1 MTGLDKIIKRILDDA
16 KDEARLILEAA
27 QADCRKIA
35 EEYAARAEKIRNDIA
50 SDAEKKGEAT
60 VLRARSAATMQ
71 RQDLLLKTRSLVLDE
86 AFEAARKEILDP
98 KFGKYRELLAAL
110 LTSALIEEAKAE
122 QQSLAFGDE
131 VSEFDCYEVIMNA
144 KDREAY
150 GASVIED
157 ARRAALRHIGAE
169 RAAKL
174 RLSEEVADID
184 GGLILRYGNTSA
196 NCSLSMLITEVRR
209 EQEARVAA
217 ILFADEKDAA
227 KDN

>member
-35 EEYAARAEKIRNDIA
+35 EEYAERAEKIRSDIA
-50 SDAEKKGEAT
+50 SEAEKKGEAT

-71 RQDLLLKTRSLVLDE
+71 RQDLLLKTRSLLLDE

-98 KFGKYRELLAAL
+98 KFGKYRELLTAL
-110 LTSALIEEAKAE
+110 LTSALIEEAKAAK
-122 QQSLAFGDE
+122 QSLAFGDE
-131 VSEFDCYEVIMNA
+131 VSDFDRYEVIMNA

-150 GASVIED
+150 GAAVIED
-157 ARRAALRHIGAE
+157 ARRAALRHVGAE

-174 RLSEEVADID
+174 CLSQEVADID
-184 GGLILRYGNTSA
+184 GGLILCYGNTAA
-196 NCSLSMLITEVRR
+196 NCSLSMLIAEVRR

-217 ILFADEKDAA
+217 ILFSDKEPAA
-227 KDN
+227 QDN

>member
-1 MTGLDKIIKRILDDA
+1 MTGLDKIIERILSDA

-35 EEYAARAEKIRNDIA
+35 EEYAERAEKIRNDIA
-50 SDAEKKGEAT
+50 GDAEKKGEAT

-71 RQDLLLKTRSLVLDE
+71 RQNLLLKTRSLVLDE
-86 AFEAARKEILDP
+86 AFEAARKAILDP

-110 LTSALIEEAKAE
+110 LTSALIEQAKAE
-122 QQSLAFGDE
+122 KQSLAFGDE
-131 VSEFDCYEVIMNA
+131 VDEFDRYEVVLNA
-144 KDREAY
+144 KDRELY
-150 GASVIED
+150 GNAVIED

-174 RLSEEVADID
+174 CLSDEAADID
-184 GGLILRYGNTSA
+184 GGLILRYGNTAA
-196 NCSLSMLITEVRR
+196 NCSLSMLIAEMRR
-209 EQEARVAA
+209 EQEAKVAA
-217 ILFADEKDAA
+217 ILFDNEQDAT